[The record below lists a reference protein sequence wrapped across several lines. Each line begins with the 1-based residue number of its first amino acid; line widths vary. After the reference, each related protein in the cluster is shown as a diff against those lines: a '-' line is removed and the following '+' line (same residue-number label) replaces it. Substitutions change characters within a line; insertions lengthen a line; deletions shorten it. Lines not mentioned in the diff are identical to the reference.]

1 MKTAKRVSIVLI
13 MGLALSI
20 MFTACETNQDEKS
33 QDSILPETFSVDI
46 PASISNSSAN
56 GRLSGGRVEGDTVK
70 GNDIYINLGTFIA
83 VGKAS
88 SILVEQFI
96 AGIRRY
102 KIDRVMSI
110 TYVGDDDQRVKNLV
124 VSSDVSFEGA
134 DWDYALTITDAESEG
149 QADGGKALQIFWNK
163 TSKVKG
169 IAIIKPYNCD
179 RITNANA
186 KDAIFRIDYSE
197 FGEHGYDAEMQVRI
211 AGLPLASPLTDPYSI
226 SSLQMFAG
234 KKGDVVDVYGNSN
247 HPNAVLLSGT
257 TGFDWAFV
265 ASGSD
270 PDNIGVA
277 EVGLPPSTLD
287 SDDRTV
293 LLKEY
298 SIKNV
303 LTKEITAVWP
313 GIDQNAL
320 AAYLS
325 TTSAPGYFN
334 NTQGFISGG
343 TSPGAKWDVLAKR
356 LDALSPYNPKDV
368 SELTISF
375 K

>member
-1 MKTAKRVSIVLI
+1 MKTAKLVSIVLV

-20 MFTACETNQDEKS
+20 LFTACETNQDVKS
-33 QDSILPETFSVDI
+33 EDTILPEKFSVDI
-46 PASISNSSAN
+46 PASISNSSAG
-56 GRLSGGRVEGDTVK
+56 GRLAAGRAEGDTVK
-70 GNDIYINLGTFIA
+70 GSDIYINLRTFIA
-83 VGKAS
+83 VGKAAS
-88 SILVEQFI
+88 TLVEQFI
-96 AGIRRY
+96 AGIRLY

-110 TYVGDDDQRVKNLV
+110 TYVGDDDNRVKNLV
-124 VSSDVSFEGA
+124 VLSNVSFEGV
-134 DWDYALTITDAESEG
+134 DWDYQLTITDAESENA
-149 QADGGKALQIFWNK
+149 ADGGKALQIFWNK
-163 TSKVKG
+163 SSKVKG

-186 KDAIFRIDYSE
+186 KDAVFRIDYSE
-197 FGEHGYDAEMQVRI
+197 FGEHGYDAEMEVRI
-211 AGLPLASPLTDPYSI
+211 AGLPLANPLKDPYSI
-226 SSLQMFAG
+226 NSLHMFAG

-287 SDDRTV
+287 SDDRQV

-303 LTKEITAVWP
+303 LTSEITAMWP

-334 NTQGFISGG
+334 ANGFVSGG

-356 LDALSPYNPKDV
+356 LDALSPYNPKATG
-368 SELTISF
+368 ELTISF